1 MSPSGRLCLLTIV
14 GLILPT
20 RGQTL
25 KDTTSSSSANSTIM
39 DIQVPTPAPDAV
51 YTELQPTP
59 PTPTWPADGAYITAY
74 GVTHFLMNMLAVSSF
89 FCLHTAPQ

>member
-1 MSPSGRLCLLTIV
+1 RMLN
-14 GLILPT
+14 
-20 RGQTL
+20 
-25 KDTTSSSSANSTIM
+25 DTTSSSSSDSTIM
-39 DIQVPTPAPDAV
+39 DIVPTPAPDV